1 MSEQFTVRIDKAD
14 VERRLGDL
22 KAKAPQVIA
31 KALNS
36 TAKDA
41 RRRLADKA
49 RETYTVK
56 IGGFTNHVKFKQ
68 RASAG
73 NLDAILGV
81 DGRPLTLNRFAMR
94 QNYTH
99 AKVLQA
105 GSFKELRN
113 SAGALSFRRGG
124 LILQRRTRERYP
136 LKGLHGPS
144 VPVMVGSK
152 RVYGILEPHINSDLQ
167 KNMSQAIAKLI
178 G

>member
-1 MSEQFTVRIDKAD
+1 MSSQFSVKIDKED

-22 KAKAPQVIA
+22 KSKAPRVIA
-31 KALNS
+31 KGLND
-36 TAKDA
+36 TAKQA

-73 NLDAILGV
+73 SLEAILGV
-81 DGRPLTLNRFAMR
+81 DGRTLTLNRFAMR
-94 QNYTH
+94 QNYTY

-113 SAGALSFRRGG
+113 QAGALSFNRNG
-124 LILQRRTRERYP
+124 LILQRKTKNRYP

-144 VPVMVGSK
+144 VPSMIGSK
-152 RVYGILEPHINSDLQ
+152 RVYGILEPHINSDLK
-167 KNMSQAIAKLI
+167 KNIDAAIAKI
-178 G
+178 VG